1 MLVVTSDSEEGNK
14 QGISRLRNEIEQ
26 GSIDPDVSFHLTF
39 LVAGI
44 SKTCK
49 ESLSNWYLK
58 LKNEEVYPCFTKCD
72 TKLG

>member
-1 MLVVTSDSEEGNK
+1 MTSDSEEGNK

-39 LVAGI
+39 LVAEI